1 MLAVAA
7 ALIFAP
13 VRSDHFLH
21 HLAANLSESGVLGWR
36 LAHWLGPRLTRGIEI
51 KAAILSG
58 LDGATTLLEGIL
70 LISGKAW
77 GDLERGMHIAILGML
92 RVCAAGFL
100 TYGVLLLWLLLPL
113 NRGETWA
120 AWAILSSAATMLVPI
135 LWVTVW
141 LRRFEPKAK
150 TPILPSV
157 VVLLLVLAGAGT
169 ALI

>member
-1 MLAVAA
+1 MLPIVLICVA
-7 ALIFAP
+7 ALICILFGA
-13 VRSDHFLH
+13 RYFLTKEFMPYH
-21 HLAANLSESGVLGWR
+21 AV
-36 LAHWLGPRLTRGIEI
+36 
-51 KAAILSG
+51 
-58 LDGATTLLEGIL
+58 
-70 LISGKAW
+70 ISGKAW
-77 GDLERGMHIAILGML
+77 AELERGMQIAILGML

-100 TYGVLLLWLLLPL
+100 TYGVLLLWLLVPL

-150 TPILPSV
+150 TPIVPSV

>member
-1 MLAVAA
+1 MLSIVLISVA
-7 ALIFAP
+7 ALICILFG
-13 VRSDHFLH
+13 VRYFLTKEFMPYH
-21 HLAANLSESGVLGWR
+21 AV
-36 LAHWLGPRLTRGIEI
+36 
-51 KAAILSG
+51 
-58 LDGATTLLEGIL
+58 
-70 LISGKAW
+70 ISGKAW